1 MRFPDNHI
9 PLVAVDLEEG
19 TEDIAPV
26 AIPVSPAQR
35 ENELK
40 SLAADA
46 EKPKQVR
53 EVYDDEE

>member
-1 MRFPDNHI
+1 MQVKKNVRRTI
-9 PLVAVDLEEG
+9 AAVVAGYKNG
-19 TEDIAPV
+19 T
-26 AIPVSPAQR
+26 IPVSPAQR